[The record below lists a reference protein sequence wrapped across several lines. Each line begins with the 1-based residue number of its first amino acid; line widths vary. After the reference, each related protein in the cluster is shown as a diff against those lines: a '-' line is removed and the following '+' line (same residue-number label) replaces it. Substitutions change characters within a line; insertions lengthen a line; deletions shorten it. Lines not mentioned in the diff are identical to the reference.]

1 MNIRRWLI
9 ALGLVLC
16 TTACTSDDGGGDADT
31 EFASWEKFRHDG
43 ANTGQAAGEIAD
55 KGGGVRWRTQID
67 GSPIRSSPVVA
78 RGDTVYIATEGGTI
92 AALSVK
98 DGAVQWTVCACD
110 GAGSGVPAV
119 CPTGQVPEFGTF
131 VGTLATYYQ
140 DTVYEKGTY
149 FYIGSHDGL
158 LLGLRDDGQTRT
170 CTMRFRPQVVTV
182 GPTDTVR
189 AVHFDASPT
198 LTVNPATLAL
208 SAVFGAASVDV
219 ETGGDRRTIGKLY
232 AVNTD
237 GTLSWEFPRVG
248 QPEIGAITASP
259 VLDGANTV
267 YVTADDG
274 FLYAVDRNGNLRW
287 RFAVGTTADALGPF
301 SPSPATSVTIFAP
314 TVDGTI
320 VAVNPDGTFSWRT
333 GTPDGA
339 PFTASL
345 AIGLPAFT
353 PTPLVS
359 PTPTETPVPDA
370 TASPTPTATPV
381 LSSFEAFGVT
391 RNGAVMAVNVRTGE
405 RRSVDVFTRSIA
417 GPVVASPALSADAY
431 LVIAAAD
438 GWVHALDTTRGVQPE
453 GWPVVVSED
462 LALVSSPAID
472 ADGYVYVGTLDGY
485 LYSIGGTPVAT
496 AVPTHTP
503 IPTHTAA
510 PTATRTARPQL
521 TAVVEP

>member
-1 MNIRRWLI
+1 MTIRPWVI
-9 ALGLVLC
+9 AMGALLGVN
-16 TTACTSDDGGGDADT
+16 ACSSGGGSNPDT
-31 EFASWEKFRHDG
+31 QFASWEKFRHDG
-43 ANTGQAAGEIAD
+43 ANTGQAAGEIAEV
-55 KGGGVRWRTQID
+55 GGGVRWRTQID

-92 AALSVK
+92 AAVSVK

-110 GAGSGVPAV
+110 GAGAGVPAV

-131 VGTLATYYQ
+131 IGTLATYYQ

-158 LLGLRDDGQTRT
+158 LLGLREDGQTRT

-182 GPTDTVR
+182 GTADTVD

-198 LTVNPATLAL
+198 FTVNPATLAL
-208 SAVFGAASVDV
+208 SAVFGAASVEVDAD
-219 ETGGDRRTIGKLY
+219 GQRRKIGKLY

-237 GTLSWEFPRVG
+237 GSLSWEFPRVG

-274 FLYAVDRNGNLRW
+274 FLYAVDRDGSLRW
-287 RFAVGTTADALGPF
+287 RFAVGTVADALGPF
-301 SPSPATSVTIFAP
+301 SPSPATAVTIFAP

-333 GTPDGA
+333 NTPDGA
-339 PFTASL
+339 PLTASL
-345 AIGLPAFT
+345 AIGFPALT
-353 PTPLVS
+353 PTRLIS
-359 PTPTETPVPDA
+359 PIPTETPAPDA
-370 TASPTPTATPV
+370 TANPTPTPTPDF
-381 LSSFEAFGVT
+381 SSAEAFGVT
-391 RNGAVMAVNVRTGE
+391 RNGAVFAADVLTGE
-405 RRSVDVFTRSIA
+405 RRRIAVLTRPIA

-438 GWVHALDTTRGVQPE
+438 GWVHALDTTRGLQPE
-453 GWPVVVSED
+453 GWPVEVSPD
-462 LALVSSPAID
+462 LSIVSSPAID
-472 ADGYVYVGTLDGY
+472 ADGSVYVGTLDGY
-485 LYSIGGTPVAT
+485 LYSLGGTPVPT
-496 AVPTHTP
+496 AEPTHTP
-503 IPTHTAA
+503 MPTHTTA

-521 TAVVEP
+521 TAAVAP